1 MTDELRGRGADKGLP
16 AYMDLLSHDI
26 LNLNQTV
33 LSYIELIATSSEL
46 DDRLQ
51 EHARKATSQIRI
63 STQIVEG
70 INALCRLQKEDIAA
84 TTTDLSEK
92 VDDAAKALVSFVPHR
107 NVRCDVQSPDGDAP
121 VLDARNLVSQAVLN
135 ALLNVVQLDPSE
147 TPKIDVGIERLQNDE
162 GLNWLVRIHDDSIYL
177 RPDIDLESVTDHTD
191 DSRSRTVRLAGALLS
206 KLMIERLGGSFEMS
220 GSSEEGGTI
229 TMRFKGAETR

>member
-70 INALCRLQKEDIAA
+70 INALCLLQKGDVAA
-84 TTTDLSEK
+84 TTSNLSER
-92 VDDAAKALVSFVPHR
+92 VFDAAKTLESFVPHR
-107 NVRCDVQSPDGDAP
+107 NIRCDVQCSDTDAP
-121 VLDARNLVSQAVLN
+121 VFDTRNLVSQAVLN
-135 ALLNVVQLDPSE
+135 ALLNVVQLDSSE
-147 TPKIDVGIERLQNDE
+147 TPQIDIGIERLDGDE
-162 GLNWLVRIHDDSIYL
+162 GLNWLVRIHDDSISL
-177 RPDIDLESVTDHTD
+177 RPDIDLETVVDHTD
-191 DSRSRTVRLAGALLS
+191 DSRSRTVKLAGVLLS
-206 KLMIERLGGSFEMS
+206 KLMTERLGGSFEISSSS
-220 GSSEEGGTI
+220 GEGGTI
-229 TMRFKGAETR
+229 TMKFRGAETR